1 MNCLPGANL
10 VHPGCFNLIN
20 EIIKMNR
27 VYIIIVLFFVGS
39 PHALKGQ
46 SAGFFDFID
55 FRITPVTS
63 INSVESDISPFFV
76 KNKLYFS
83 SVREEFFG
91 DEKRQKQNTL
101 FYDIYRIEIDEKGNP
116 VTERELVPGF
126 GNMFHEGPAAW
137 CKNTNELFVSVN
149 NNPEKTRISEKR
161 NVNLRL
167 IIMTEHNG
175 IWVETYFLRKVTNEE
190 EKKNENERVFSSD
203 FPFKNPDFNYAHPAI
218 SITGD
223 TLIFSSDMDGGFGK
237 SDLYMSIREDNQ
249 WNEPVNLGEE
259 INTAGNDM
267 FATFGP
273 GGMLLFSSD
282 GHKPNYGQLD
292 IYYTTLTGN
301 IKPTN
306 LGNKINSA
314 FDDFGLVIHPSEK
327 FGYFSSNRNSSGK
340 DDIFHVE
347 FLRQM
352 ESIK

>member
-1 MNCLPGANL
+1 M
-10 VHPGCFNLIN
+10 
-20 EIIKMNR
+20 MR

-39 PHALKGQ
+39 PNALKGQ
-46 SAGFFDFID
+46 PAGFFDSID
-55 FRITPVTS
+55 FRITPMTS

-76 KNKLYFS
+76 ENKLYFS

-91 DEKRQKQNTL
+91 DENRQKQNTL
-101 FYDIYRIEIDEKGNP
+101 FYDIYRTEIDEKGNP

-137 CKNTNELFVSVN
+137 CKKTKELFVSVN
-149 NNPEKTRISEKR
+149 NNPEGSRMSQKR

-167 IIMTEHNG
+167 VIMTEFNG
-175 IWVETYFLRKVTNEE
+175 EWVVTYFRRRATIEE
-190 EKKNENERVFSSD
+190 EKKSKEEWVVSRD
-203 FPFKNPDFNYAHPAI
+203 FPFKNPKFNFAHPAI

-237 SDLYMSIREDNQ
+237 SDLYMSIREEDQ

-267 FATFGP
+267 FPTFGP

-282 GHKPNYGQLD
+282 GHEPNYGQLD
-292 IYYTTLTGN
+292 IYYSTLTGN
-301 IKPTN
+301 KKPNN

-347 FLRQM
+347 FFY
-352 ESIK
+352 SDGK

>member
-1 MNCLPGANL
+1 MNCLPGAIL
-10 VHPGCFNLIN
+10 VHPGCFNPFN
-20 EIIKMNR
+20 ELIKMNR

-39 PHALKGQ
+39 PNVLKGQ

-76 KNKLYFS
+76 ENKLYFS

-91 DEKRQKQNTL
+91 DEIRQKQNTL

-137 CKNTNELFVSVN
+137 CKKTKELFVSVN
-149 NNPEKTRISEKR
+149 NSPEGSRMAEKR

-167 IIMTEHNG
+167 VIMTEHNG
-175 IWVETYFLRKVTNEE
+175 IWVVTYFLRKVTIEE
-190 EKKNENERVFSSD
+190 EKKNENEWVYSSD
-203 FPFKNPDFNYAHPAI
+203 FPFKNPKFNFAHPAI

-237 SDLYMSIREDNQ
+237 SDLYMSIREDDQ
-249 WNEPVNLGEE
+249 WNEPVNLGEK

-267 FATFGP
+267 FPTFGP
-273 GGMLLFSSD
+273 SGMLLFSSD

-292 IYYTTLTGN
+292 IYYTTLTGS
-301 IKPTN
+301 IKPTD

-352 ESIK
+352 ESNR